1 MEPKMDRPQTVTW
14 LLVIV
19 LTFTGG
25 RLLSGLSAL
34 QHWSRLNQ
42 LPLSISP
49 LYIVLSGFAWAVV
62 GVRLAWAVAQRRAGA
77 LGMLRAASFAF
88 ALFYWLERGLLQ
100 VNESS
105 AVNQPFALALT
116 IALLTTIY
124 WLARN
129 PATLAFFGDHHE

>member
-1 MEPKMDRPQTVTW
+1 
-14 LLVIV
+14 
-19 LTFTGG
+19 
-25 RLLSGLSAL
+25 
-34 QHWSRLNQ
+34 LNQ

-62 GVRLAWAVAQRRAGA
+62 GVRLAWAVAKRRAGA